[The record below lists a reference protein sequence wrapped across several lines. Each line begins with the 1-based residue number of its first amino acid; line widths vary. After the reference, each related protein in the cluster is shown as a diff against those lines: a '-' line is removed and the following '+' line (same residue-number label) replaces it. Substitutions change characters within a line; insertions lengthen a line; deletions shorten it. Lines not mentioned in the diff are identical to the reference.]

1 MPRRY
6 ILEPIYLSAEHDP
19 RFPASLRAVGRM
31 LDVALEGPLPDSELD
46 RLVQRL
52 ETLPQMH

>member
-1 MPRRY
+1 MPRRF

-31 LDVALEGPLPDSELD
+31 LDATLEGPPPNPELEQ
-46 RLVQRL
+46 LVQRL
-52 ETLPQMH
+52 ETSPKMH